1 MHSANWALALLGGLG
16 IVISALVYG
25 ALINRRSDFV
35 MKPTKQ
41 ENAEE
46 MAIRI
51 AGSANG
57 TGER

>member
-41 ENAEE
+41 EKADE
-46 MAIRI
+46 MVIRR
-51 AGSANG
+51 
-57 TGER
+57 ELLRE